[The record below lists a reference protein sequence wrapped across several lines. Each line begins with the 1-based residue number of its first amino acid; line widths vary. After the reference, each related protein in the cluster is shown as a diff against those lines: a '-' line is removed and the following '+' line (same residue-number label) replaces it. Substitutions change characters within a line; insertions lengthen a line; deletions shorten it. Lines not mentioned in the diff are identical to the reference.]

1 MDIHE
6 YQAKEILA
14 SFGVTIPRGGIV
26 YSPETAENKAR
37 EIGGSK
43 WVVKAQIHSGARG
56 KAGGVIVCNSP
67 LEVAQATDKLL
78 GKKLV
83 TNQTG
88 PQGKIVNRI
97 YIEEATDIEKELY
110 LGLVFDRSSESIMI
124 VASTEGGMSVEEIAK
139 EKPDSII
146 RSKIEVAVGIQDFQ
160 ARELAFGLGIEPEL
174 VRRVSETIIGCAKA
188 FSELDATMVEVN
200 PLVISKQKQILA
212 LDCKMSFDNNAM
224 FRRDKVSELR
234 DKTQED
240 EKEVYAS
247 DRGLNYVSLDGNIG
261 NIINGAGLAMASMD
275 MIKLAGGEPAN
286 FLDVGGGATP
296 EKIVKAFRLITMDK
310 KVKVI
315 LVNIFAGIN
324 RCDWVA
330 EGIVTWLWGGYSVDN
345 PTLTRFFT
353 LHYLIPFLI
362 LGLVVL
368 HIWALHIPGNNNPVG
383 IDIKKPSKDTVPFH
397 PYIVIKDGFA
407 LLMFMIVF
415 AFFVFYTPNILGHAD
430 NYIEANPLVTPAH
443 IVPEWYLLPFYAIL
457 RSVPDK
463 LLGVIAMLS
472 AILILAALPWLDT
485 SKIRSAVFRPLY
497 KQFYWI
503 LVADVLILGY
513 VGAMPAEGLYLLI
526 ARIATAYYFLHF
538 LVVLPILG
546 FKERTTPVP
555 LSITEPI
562 LGGSPNLATVKKKDN
577 LKDQ

>member
-26 YSPETAENKAR
+26 YSPENAENKAR

-88 PQGKIVNRI
+88 PEGKIVNRI

-110 LGLVFDRSSESIMI
+110 LGLVFDRSSESIMV
-124 VASTEGGMSVEEIAK
+124 VASTEGGMSVEEISK
-139 EKPDSII
+139 EKPESII
-146 RSKIEVAVGIQDFQ
+146 RSKIEVAVGIQSFQ
-160 ARELAFGLGIEPEL
+160 ARELAFGLGIDPEL
-174 VRRVSETIIGCAKA
+174 ITRASETIIGCAKA

-224 FRRDKVSELR
+224 FRRNKVSELR
-234 DKTQED
+234 DKSQED
-240 EKEVYAS
+240 EKEVFAS
-247 DRGLNYVSLDGNIG
+247 DRGLNYVSLEGNIG

-275 MIKLAGGEPAN
+275 MIKLAGGQPAN

-296 EKIVKAFRLITMDK
+296 EKIVKAFKLITMDE

-324 RCDWVA
+324 RCDWIA
-330 EGIVTWLWGGYSVDN
+330 EGIVKAVQEVD
-345 PTLTRFFT
+345 
-353 LHYLIPFLI
+353 
-362 LGLVVL
+362 V
-368 HIWALHIPGNNNPVG
+368 
-383 IDIKKPSKDTVPFH
+383 KQ
-397 PYIVIKDGFA
+397 
-407 LLMFMIVF
+407 
-415 AFFVFYTPNILGHAD
+415 
-430 NYIEANPLVTPAH
+430 PLVLRLAGTNF
-443 IVPEWYLLPFYAIL
+443 EKGQQIL
-457 RSVPDK
+457 RDSNIKYVEATTLFDAAK
-463 LLGVIAMLS
+463 KAVN
-472 AILILAALPWLDT
+472 AIEGE
-485 SKIRSAVFRPLY
+485 
-497 KQFYWI
+497 
-503 LVADVLILGY
+503 VA
-513 VGAMPAEGLYLLI
+513 
-526 ARIATAYYFLHF
+526 
-538 LVVLPILG
+538 
-546 FKERTTPVP
+546 
-555 LSITEPI
+555 
-562 LGGSPNLATVKKKDN
+562 
-577 LKDQ
+577 

>member
-26 YSPETAENKAR
+26 YSPENAENKAR

-56 KAGGVIVCNSP
+56 KAGGIIVCNSP

-88 PQGKIVNRI
+88 PEGKIVNRI

-110 LGLVFDRSSESIMI
+110 LGLVFDRSTESIMV
-124 VASTEGGMSVEEIAK
+124 VASTEGGMSVEEISK
-139 EKPDSII
+139 DRPETII
-146 RSKIEVAVGIQDFQ
+146 RSKIEVAVGIQNFQ
-160 ARELAFGLGIEPEL
+160 ARELAFGLGIDPEL
-174 VRRVSETIIGCAKA
+174 ITRASDTIIGCAKA

-200 PLVISKQKQILA
+200 PLAISKQKQILA

-224 FRRDKVSELR
+224 FRRNKVSELR

-240 EKEVYAS
+240 EKEVFAS
-247 DRGLNYVSLDGNIG
+247 DRGLNYVSLEGNIG

-275 MIKLAGGEPAN
+275 MIKLAGGQPAN

-296 EKIVKAFRLITMDK
+296 EKIVKAFKLITMDE

-330 EGIVTWLWGGYSVDN
+330 EGIVQ
-345 PTLTRFFT
+345 
-353 LHYLIPFLI
+353 
-362 LGLVVL
+362 
-368 HIWALHIPGNNNPVG
+368 ALEKIEV
-383 IDIKKPSKDTVPFH
+383 KVP
-397 PYIVIKDGFA
+397 IVIRLAGTNVEKG
-407 LLMFMIVF
+407 
-415 AFFVFYTPNILGHAD
+415 NKILKNSKI
-430 NYIEANPLVTPAH
+430 NYIEANTLEDAANKAV
-443 IVPEWYLLPFYAIL
+443 
-457 RSVPDK
+457 
-463 LLGVIAMLS
+463 
-472 AILILAALPWLDT
+472 AALN
-485 SKIRSAVFRPLY
+485 K
-497 KQFYWI
+497 
-503 LVADVLILGY
+503 
-513 VGAMPAEGLYLLI
+513 
-526 ARIATAYYFLHF
+526 
-538 LVVLPILG
+538 
-546 FKERTTPVP
+546 
-555 LSITEPI
+555 
-562 LGGSPNLATVKKKDN
+562 
-577 LKDQ
+577 

>member
-6 YQAKEILA
+6 YQAKEILS

-26 YSPETAENKAR
+26 YSPEIAENKAR

-56 KAGGVIVCNSP
+56 KAGGIIVCNSP

-88 PQGKIVNRI
+88 PEGKIVNRI

-110 LGLVFDRSSESIMI
+110 LGLVFDRSSESIMV

-139 EKPDSII
+139 EKPDTII
-146 RSKIEVAVGIQDFQ
+146 RSKIEVAVGIQSFQ
-160 ARELAFGLGIEPEL
+160 ARELAFGLGIDSEL
-174 VRRVSETIIGCAKA
+174 IARASDTIVGCAKA

-224 FRRDKVSELR
+224 FRRNKVSELR
-234 DKTQED
+234 DKSQED
-240 EKEVYAS
+240 DKEVYAS

-296 EKIVKAFRLITMDK
+296 EKIVKAFRIITMDK

-330 EGIVTWLWGGYSVDN
+330 EGIVQALKKIEVKVPLVIRLAGTNVEKGN
-345 PTLTRFFT
+345 K
-353 LHYLIPFLI
+353 I
-362 LGLVVL
+362 LK
-368 HIWALHIPGNNNPVG
+368 
-383 IDIKKPSKDTVPFH
+383 DSK
-397 PYIVIKDGFA
+397 I
-407 LLMFMIVF
+407 
-415 AFFVFYTPNILGHAD
+415 
-430 NYIEANPLVTPAH
+430 NYIEASTLEEAANKAV
-443 IVPEWYLLPFYAIL
+443 
-457 RSVPDK
+457 
-463 LLGVIAMLS
+463 
-472 AILILAALPWLDT
+472 AAL
-485 SKIRSAVFRPLY
+485 K
-497 KQFYWI
+497 
-503 LVADVLILGY
+503 
-513 VGAMPAEGLYLLI
+513 
-526 ARIATAYYFLHF
+526 
-538 LVVLPILG
+538 
-546 FKERTTPVP
+546 
-555 LSITEPI
+555 
-562 LGGSPNLATVKKKDN
+562 
-577 LKDQ
+577 

>member
-6 YQAKEILA
+6 YQAKEILS

-26 YSPETAENKAR
+26 YSPENAENKAR

-56 KAGGVIVCNSP
+56 KAGGIIVCNSP

-88 PQGKIVNRI
+88 PEGKIVNRI

-110 LGLVFDRSSESIMI
+110 LGLVFDRSSESIMV

-139 EKPDSII
+139 EKPETII
-146 RSKIEVAVGIQDFQ
+146 RSKIEVAVGIQSFQ
-160 ARELAFGLGIEPEL
+160 ARELAFGLGIDPEL
-174 VRRVSETIIGCAKA
+174 IVRASDTIIGCAKA

-224 FRRDKVSELR
+224 FRRNKVSELR
-234 DKTQED
+234 DKSQED

-330 EGIVTWLWGGYSVDN
+330 EGIVQALEKIEVKVPLVIRLAGTNVEKGN
-345 PTLTRFFT
+345 K
-353 LHYLIPFLI
+353 I
-362 LGLVVL
+362 L
-368 HIWALHIPGNNNPVG
+368 
-383 IDIKKPSKDTVPFH
+383 KDS
-397 PYIVIKDGFA
+397 
-407 LLMFMIVF
+407 
-415 AFFVFYTPNILGHAD
+415 NI
-430 NYIEANPLVTPAH
+430 NYIEASTLEEAANKAV
-443 IVPEWYLLPFYAIL
+443 
-457 RSVPDK
+457 
-463 LLGVIAMLS
+463 
-472 AILILAALPWLDT
+472 AAL
-485 SKIRSAVFRPLY
+485 K
-497 KQFYWI
+497 
-503 LVADVLILGY
+503 
-513 VGAMPAEGLYLLI
+513 
-526 ARIATAYYFLHF
+526 
-538 LVVLPILG
+538 
-546 FKERTTPVP
+546 
-555 LSITEPI
+555 
-562 LGGSPNLATVKKKDN
+562 
-577 LKDQ
+577 